1 MWLKSIRFDIAGSTS
16 LSGFMLFDSSAVFKS
31 YICQMTVLTQCA
43 WPMSTTLHRGAFYQF
58 PFRWIYYCYSSKS
71 TGKETGKT
79 HLCMQWI
86 DYSYSCELTGR
97 EMVFC
102 YQTFSDLL
110 LKGAFCQ
117 FPFHWIYYY
126 SSNKSTE
133 KETGKSHLCEL

>member
-71 TGKETGKT
+71 TGKETAKT
-79 HLCMQWI
+79 HLCALGHQN
-86 DYSYSCELTGR
+86 DCLY
-97 EMVFC
+97 
-102 YQTFSDLL
+102 LL
-110 LKGAFCQ
+110 VIHSNLITHI
-117 FPFHWIYYY
+117 PFHWLNYQFIGMLLSYAMLTYLVCKFEY
-126 SSNKSTE
+126 GNY
-133 KETGKSHLCEL
+133 